1 MYRIVVQASEGLQ
14 LYFGRV
20 LLTGTANDNPV
31 AAANLRR
38 FAETHAGAE
47 LDWRGGTVRTLAPHR
62 GLPCLWQA
70 TAPHIGLAA

>member
-1 MYRIVVQASEGLQ
+1 MYRIVHSDSEQRLQ
-14 LYFGRV
+14 LYFGRNI
-20 LLTGTANDNPV
+20 LTQHDIAPL
-31 AAANLRR
+31 AAEHLRR